1 MKIKEFVKKNKTII
15 ATVAIAITSFYIGI
29 DVGCRNTCKTISK
42 NLTEQE
48 LDDLIKTLE
57 K

>member
-29 DVGCRNTCKTISK
+29 DVGCRNTCKTISE
-42 NLTEQE
+42 NLTDQE

>member
-1 MKIKEFVKKNKTII
+1 MKIKKFMKKNKTII
-15 ATVAIAITSFYIGI
+15 ATVAIAIMSFYIGI
-29 DVGCRNTCKTISK
+29 DVGCRNTCKTISE

-48 LDDLIKTLE
+48 LNALIEALK

>member
-29 DVGCRNTCKTISK
+29 DVGCRNTCKTISE

-48 LDDLIKTLE
+48 LNVLIEALK